1 MPENRDNA
9 LPMPDAC
16 AVAHSNRVVGFI
28 QGAIASAGGAISFSR
43 FMKIALYEPGLGY
56 YSAGSR
62 KFGEG
67 GDFITGPELST
78 LYSRC
83 LARACAAVIGQDSDA
98 EILEIGGGSGI
109 MAADMLEE
117 LARLDCLPARYR
129 ILEVSADLR
138 ERQESTL
145 LDRLAA
151 PRRQVGWLD
160 DFPRQPISGVILG
173 NEVLDALVCERF
185 SITATGPEYLGV
197 RKEGAGFGWTTL
209 PADDDLADTVAEIEE
224 DIGAPL
230 PVGFESEYCP
240 ELKPWLASLAAC
252 LSSGLILF
260 IDYGLPRRHYYHQ
273 QRSGGTLMCHYRQR
287 AHMDPFVWPG
297 LQDIT
302 AWVDFTAVAQAGI
315 DAGLTLEGFTTQA
328 AFLIGSG
335 ITELVEESSSE
346 RQRIEAAGQV
356 RRLTMP
362 GEMGEKFKVIGFGK
376 GMTDTLPGLTLQDLS
391 GSL

>member
-1 MPENRDNA
+1 
-9 LPMPDAC
+9 MPDAC
-16 AVAHSNRVVGFI
+16 AAAHSKRVVGAI
-28 QGAIASAGGAISFSR
+28 LDEIASAGGAINFSR
-43 FMKIALYEPGLGY
+43 FMKIALYRPGLGY
-56 YSAGSR
+56 YSAGAR

-67 GDFITGPELST
+67 GDFTTGPELSP

-98 EILEIGGGSGI
+98 EILEIGGGSGV

-117 LARLDCLPARYR
+117 LARLDCLPSRYR

-138 ERQESTL
+138 ERQETALS
-145 LDRLAA
+145 DRFAA
-151 PRRQVGWLD
+151 PPVQVSWLD

-185 SITATGPEYLGV
+185 RITAAGPEYLGV
-197 RKEGAGFGWTTL
+197 KKEGAGFEWTTL
-209 PADDDLADTVAEIEE
+209 PADDDLTNTVAEIEE
-224 DIGAPL
+224 DIGEPL

-240 ELKPWLASLAAC
+240 ELKPWLARLAAC

-260 IDYGLPRRHYYHQ
+260 IDYGLPRRHYYHR

-302 AWVDFTAVAQAGI
+302 AWVDFTALAQAGI

-335 ITELVEESSSE
+335 ITDLVEETSSE

-362 GEMGEKFKVIGFGK
+362 GEMGEKFKVIGFAK
-376 GMTDTLPGLTLQDLS
+376 GMNGTLPGLTLQDLS